1 MNDIINAMVSM
12 FFCILRP
19 LGAFIIFP
27 LFSMGVL
34 LTNFIRNSVIICLA
48 LPIFL
53 QNYNFSERLPVG
65 ILSLAS
71 IAFKEII
78 IGFFIGL
85 SFTIVFWAIDA
96 AGQIIDTLRGSTISS
111 IFNPAISD
119 SSSVTGVLL
128 YQFVTVIF
136 IISGGLQSV
145 LNVLYNSYELFPLD
159 SVLTIRW
166 SVVKFAFSLWESFIS
181 LMLSFSIPM
190 VIGIFLCDMGFGF
203 LNKTAP
209 QLNVFTLSLPVKS
222 CVSVFILLLVIHV
235 FPDFINAGINAD
247 IFSSLLRDLLHE

>member
-1 MNDIINAMVSM
+1 MNDIINVMVSM

-19 LGAFIIFP
+19 LGAFLILPI
-27 LFSMGVL
+27 FSMGIL
-34 LTNFIRNSVIICLA
+34 LTNFIRNSLIMVLA
-48 LPIFL
+48 LPIFIE
-53 QNYNFSERLPVG
+53 NYNFSVKLPSG
-65 ILSLAS
+65 ILYLTG

-78 IGFFIGL
+78 VGFFIGL
-85 SFTIVFWAIDA
+85 SFTMVFWAIDA

-136 IISGGLQSV
+136 IISGGIQSV
-145 LNVLYNSYELFPLD
+145 LKVLYDSYELLPLD
-159 SVLTIRW
+159 SALTINW
-166 SVVKFAFSLWESFIS
+166 SVVKFIFALWESFVN

-190 VIGIFLCDMGFGF
+190 IIGIFLCDMGFGF

-209 QLNVFTLSLPVKS
+209 QLNVFTLSLPIKS

-235 FPDFINAGINAD
+235 FPEFINAGINSGV
-247 IFSSLLRDLLHE
+247 FNSFLRDLLHE